1 MSNEQIVQF
10 LKSTEDDKRNLEKY
24 IDFLYTL
31 QQARA
36 ANLLEVVTVIKFD
49 KPLLYTLIKPRIQS
63 RMALKLLFD
72 LTMDYEQSKKN
83 IGYTD

>member
-1 MSNEQIVQF
+1 MSNDQIVQF
-10 LKSTEDDKRNLEKY
+10 LKTTEDDKRNLEKY

-31 QQARA
+31 QHSRA
-36 ANLLEVVTVIKFD
+36 TNMLEVVTVIKFD
-49 KPLLYTLIKPRIQS
+49 KPLLYSLVKPRIQS

-83 IGYTD
+83 LGFID